1 MILDPTLELLA
12 RLNDATKWVVRA
24 GVPIF
29 KAHVRR
35 NPEGA
40 ELYTVTDP
48 ILEEIAANTA
58 KLESRHGVV
67 GRITGGHLKYA
78 EGENAQPELY
88 GFWRNAR
95 MGTFGP
101 SGEKA
106 ILVDQYV
113 FPEKAAMAGSKPY
126 RSAEYIE
133 ADRTIRGLALL
144 LRDPYLDLGTVH
156 YNGSEAVFYSNDPET
171 SVEPTPEELALFAKH
186 SAYLAKK
193 FATPAPVVPVVPVE
207 PEAQRMQ
214 REQQAVQYAALQAET
229 VALKA
234 TVADLTKAGLL
245 ATCERE
251 IIQIEA
257 EGYALVRAE
266 EVAELASKPDAA
278 ARTAYLARI
287 RSNYKQ
293 DPNKANRPPVGTVQL
308 YSGHVEAG
316 AAQIAEVAH
325 TAKADAIMRATPGM
339 TFEDAWAKTA

>member
-1 MILDPTLELLA
+1 MIPDPTLELLA

-35 NPEGA
+35 NPEGV
-40 ELYTVTDP
+40 ELYTVDD
-48 ILEEIAANTA
+48 A
-58 KLESRHGVV
+58 KLERIAVRTAALEARHGVV
-67 GRITGGHLKYA
+67 GRITAGHLKYK
-78 EGENAQPELY
+78 EGENSQPKLY
-88 GFWRNAR
+88 GFYRNSR

-101 SGEKA
+101 SQEKA
-106 ILVDQYV
+106 QLVDQYL
-113 FPEKAAMAGSKPY
+113 FPETAAEAGAFPY
-126 RSAEYIE
+126 RSAEYIPDDE
-133 ADRTIRGLALL
+133 SIRGLALL
-144 LRDPYLDLGTVH
+144 LRDPYLDLGTVN
-156 YNGSEAVFYSNDPET
+156 YGGAEAVFYSTDPET
-171 SVEPTPEELALFAKH
+171 SMEPTPEELALFAKH

-193 FATPAPVVPVVPVE
+193 FGTPAPVVPAVPVE
-207 PEAQRMQ
+207 PEAQRMH

-266 EVAELASKPDAA
+266 EVAELASKPDQA

-287 RSNYKQ
+287 RANYKQ

-308 YSGHVEAG
+308 YSGPVEAG
-316 AAQIAEVAH
+316 AAQIAEAAR
-325 TAKADAIMRATPGM
+325 TAKADSIMRATPGM